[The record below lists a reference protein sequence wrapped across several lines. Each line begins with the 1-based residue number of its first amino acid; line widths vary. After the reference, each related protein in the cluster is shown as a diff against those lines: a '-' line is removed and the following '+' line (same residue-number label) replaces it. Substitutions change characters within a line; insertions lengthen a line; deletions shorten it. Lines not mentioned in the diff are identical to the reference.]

1 MTPAQAAVSDPWD
14 RLLAPLLRARR
25 FDEALVDEATLV
37 TGVFHV
43 SIGMEATSAALA
55 CVRSPDDVIMLG
67 HRNHGHLAALGSD
80 LELLYR
86 ELLGRDG
93 GPQRGRAGSLHLAD
107 PGRGVPY
114 TSAMLGGGAALGA
127 GLGLAKR
134 RRGAPGIVVVC
145 FGDGAMGEGIIYET
159 LNLTAAWRLP
169 VLFVCEN
176 NSPAGGEG
184 ALARL
189 AAAHGVESAVVD
201 GRRPRDTLAV
211 MAQAANHVRR
221 DGGPRFLEVGSEP
234 WPGNST
240 FLPHPTPW
248 LDLASADDPPH
259 DAFAA
264 GDPVRAETRA
274 LLHGGTPLR
283 ELQVLDA
290 QVTARA
296 RGALASAARAPLAPA
311 SAARDSVWAPA

>member
-1 MTPAQAAVSDPWD
+1 
-14 RLLAPLLRARR
+14 
-25 FDEALVDEATLV
+25 
-37 TGVFHV
+37 
-43 SIGMEATSAALA
+43 
-55 CVRSPDDVIMLG
+55 
-67 HRNHGHLAALGSD
+67 
-80 LELLYR
+80 
-86 ELLGRDG
+86 
-93 GPQRGRAGSLHLAD
+93 
-107 PGRGVPY
+107 
-114 TSAMLGGGAALGA
+114 MLGGGAALGA

-134 RRGAPGIVVVC
+134 RRGAPGIVVAC

-201 GRRPRDTLAV
+201 GRRPRATLAV

-311 SAARDSVWAPA
+311 WAARDSVWAPA